1 MKQNDQAAL
10 QAYVR
15 VWSAHRPGWQRLPA
29 EAIAQELAKNADF
42 QVLRLA
48 GWLRSP
54 DGELITA
61 IVGAALPY
69 PANLSAKT
77 LADGIL
83 IASRQQTQNERL
95 GVTALALLGFA
106 LFMFGR
112 D

>member
-15 VWSAHRPGWQRLPA
+15 VWSARRPGWQRLPA
-29 EAIAQELAKNADF
+29 EAIAQELANDADF